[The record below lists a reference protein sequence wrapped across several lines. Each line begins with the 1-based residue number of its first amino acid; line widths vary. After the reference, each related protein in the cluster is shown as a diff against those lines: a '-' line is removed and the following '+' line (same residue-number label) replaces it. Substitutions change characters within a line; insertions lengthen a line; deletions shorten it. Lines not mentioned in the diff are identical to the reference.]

1 MTSCAIH
8 VSSASRAL
16 GLLAVPHTSGS
27 AAVSGRRT
35 APPSPVERLWNE
47 TASDHQSCHTC
58 EKYTDGPEDPEAVKP
73 SMFRLQTEEHS

>member
-47 TASDHQSCHTC
+47 TALDHQSCHTC